1 MKHLSQL
8 AVCLLVI
15 SLFVTISCGDE
26 RTPQERQEAELMKN
40 CEDMVEDCFDRI
52 TDGKL
57 NEASVYTL
65 SGSVPPEYESLDGYD
80 LVGVV
85 AELQS
90 DGSALVEVTIN
101 LGDSEVEQEYR
112 CVMREDEWKLILE

>member
-1 MKHLSQL
+1 
-8 AVCLLVI
+8 VI